1 MQDGNSDAARPCR
14 VPQRCSKGKLL
25 LRTVQQRLGL
35 HDLAIEDTLRAHQR
49 PKLEIYGDS
58 LFIVLRDAIGFGLGL
73 TEFAVAPAQIREPW
87 LTDDRLCPGLTA
99 AAGKHAGR
107 FFAIRFRSLF
117 CNADDGEKLLFS
129 AALTPQ

>member
-99 AAGKHAGR
+99 AAGKHAGSV
-107 FFAIRFRSLF
+107 FCSLLQVAF
-117 CNADDGEKLLFS
+117 L
-129 AALTPQ
+129 